1 MDRHRMKIA
10 ILTSSRADYGIY
22 LPLLRTLEKEKEID
36 FEIIAFGTHL
46 AKDFGNT
53 IDQILADGFS
63 VSYSIDT
70 LPKGDTAIDITCSLS
85 KTIATFGKFWDAHR
99 LEYDWVLCL
108 GDRYEM
114 FGAVTAGIPFGIRF
128 AHIHGG
134 ETTLG
139 AMDNIFRDAIT
150 HASKLHFTSCE
161 QHRQRV
167 ENLIS
172 GSKNVYNVGALSLEN
187 LANIPLYSIK
197 EFKDYFFVDLSVPTI
212 LSTIHPE
219 TVNPEN
225 NQNFVEEYSKAI
237 LSLEDY
243 QILITLPNTDTNNSV
258 IRERLLKL
266 PGETQNRVI
275 CIENLGTRGYFS
287 AMKHCCFI
295 MGNSSSG
302 IIEAASFG
310 KYVINIGD
318 RQKGRFC
325 SENMIN
331 TSFNSSKINEI
342 IKSIPKQPFQ
352 GKNIFYKP
360 DSSKII
366 IKIIKET
373 SVSNL

>member
-1 MDRHRMKIA
+1 MKIA

-46 AKDFGNT
+46 AKDFGYS

-70 LPKGDTAIDITCSLS
+70 LPKGDTAFDISYSLS
-85 KTIATFGKFWDAHR
+85 KTIAAFGTFWLAHAH
-99 LEYDWVLCL
+99 EYDWVFCL

-161 QHRQRV
+161 KHKKRV
-167 ENLIS
+167 EELIS
-172 GSKNVYNVGALSLEN
+172 KDQNVFNVGALSLEN
-187 LANIPLYSIK
+187 LTTIPLYSIK
-197 EFKDYFFVDLSVPTI
+197 EFNDIFSINLSLPTI
-212 LSTIHPE
+212 LTTLHPE
-219 TVNPEN
+219 TVHPEN
-225 NQNFVEEYSKAI
+225 NKKNIDEFAKAI
-237 LSLEDY
+237 LDLEKF
-243 QILITLPNTDTNNSV
+243 QVLITLPNADTGNSV
-258 IRERLLKL
+258 IRKRLLML
-266 PGETQNRVI
+266 PKETQNRVV
-275 CIENLGTRGYFS
+275 CIENFGTRGYFS
-287 AMKHCCFI
+287 AMKYCSFL
-295 MGNSSSG
+295 MGNTSSG

-318 RQKGRFC
+318 RQKGRVCGDNIIHIPF
-325 SENMIN
+325 I
-331 TSFNSSKINEI
+331 SSKISEVIN
-342 IKSIPKQPFQ
+342 SIPTQKYK
-352 GKNIFYKP
+352 GENIFCHAN
-360 DSSKII
+360 
-366 IKIIKET
+366 T
-373 SVSNL
+373 SVTIIQILKKINGEYI